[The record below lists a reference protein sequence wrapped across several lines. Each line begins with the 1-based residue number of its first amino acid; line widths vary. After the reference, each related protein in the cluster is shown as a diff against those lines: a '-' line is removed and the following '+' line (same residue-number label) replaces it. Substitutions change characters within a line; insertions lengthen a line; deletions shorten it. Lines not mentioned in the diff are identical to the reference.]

1 MRSKT
6 MKTPEKKTEEI
17 AVTAQPNNHPARLGE
32 ICLHDNVISNLV
44 RRAALSVA
52 GVSRLAGS
60 SLVDELAAL
69 VGSRKIQDRS
79 INVLKDEKDSSKIV
93 IEIKLN
99 TLFGYKVHEVAENVQ
114 HAVIEMV
121 ENTAGVSVVEVKV
134 IVLDIEDQPPP
145 PEEPPEAEKTE
156 NAE

>member
-1 MRSKT
+1 
-6 MKTPEKKTEEI
+6 
-17 AVTAQPNNHPARLGE
+17 VN
-32 ICLHDNVISNLV
+32 
-44 RRAALSVA
+44 
-52 GVSRLAGS
+52 
-60 SLVDELAAL
+60 
-69 VGSRKIQDRS
+69 
-79 INVLKDEKDSSKIV
+79 
-93 IEIKLN
+93 
-99 TLFGYKVHEVAENVQ
+99 EVAENVQ